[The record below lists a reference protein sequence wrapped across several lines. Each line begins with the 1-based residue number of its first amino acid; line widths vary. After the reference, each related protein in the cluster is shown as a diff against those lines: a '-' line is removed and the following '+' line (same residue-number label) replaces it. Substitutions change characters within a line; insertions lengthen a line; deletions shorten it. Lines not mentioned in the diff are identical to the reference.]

1 VNEMSKRILR
11 WFGNRRNET
20 VLQMTHRHLE
30 LTTEAVKQ
38 LYEMVRAVRKSPSE
52 KKNFYDI
59 ISQHE
64 MQADQI
70 RRDMVT
76 ELSNRDLYPD
86 ERDDLMEL
94 VRAVDWV
101 ADWAREAGRI
111 LVIIPYHKLPPE
123 FQGAVED
130 MCRENYSCVRVLAKC
145 IFALSNDP
153 RKTLDLADQV
163 ELLEEDLDDLYS
175 IARNYFVD
183 LDDIEITRGAMILVN
198 ELIDA
203 IETVSDWCENT
214 ADIARAIA
222 IRVL

>member
-1 VNEMSKRILR
+1 MTERILR

-20 VLQMTHRHLE
+20 VLEMTYKHLE
-30 LTTEAVKQ
+30 VTTVAVRQ
-38 LYEMVRAVRKSPSE
+38 LYEMVRAVSNSPDKNRAYYE
-52 KKNFYDI
+52 K

-76 ELSNRDLYPD
+76 ELSNKDLYPN

-94 VRAVDWV
+94 VRAVDWI

-111 LVIIPYHKLPPE
+111 LVIIPYYKLPLDLKRAIE
-123 FQGAVED
+123 N
-130 MCRENYSCVRVLAKC
+130 MCKENYSCVRILSQC
-145 IFALSNDP
+145 IHALSIDP
-153 RKTLDLADQV
+153 KKALELADQV
-163 ELLEEDLDDLYS
+163 ELLEEDLDDLYGT
-175 IARNYFVD
+175 ARNYFVKI
-183 LDDIEITRGAMILVN
+183 DDPDITRGAMILTN
-198 ELIDA
+198 MFMDS

-214 ADIARAIA
+214 ADVARAIA